1 MLKNLCLSATIAL
14 LSFATIMPSNTH
26 IAGAK
31 ADIMIEMKTAWLLH
45 ARAEKHF
52 QDILQDQYEST
63 KLQCLQALSI
73 IASSPEF
80 ASTLEQVTDAQVK
93 LITQDMVKYNDI
105 VVEPS
110 AFPLE
115 QKVKEVLKLAA
126 FDETTA
132 QLFNVFYVVFAITQ
146 GSKMLLEKLEL
157 ATNQANNA

>member
-1 MLKNLCLSATIAL
+1 MLKNLCISTTIAL

-26 IAGAK
+26 IASAK
-31 ADIMIEMKTAWLLH
+31 ADIMLEMKTAWLLYE
-45 ARAEKHF
+45 RAEKHF
-52 QDILQDQYEST
+52 QSILQDQYESAQ
-63 KLQCLQALSI
+63 LQSLQALAI

-80 ASTLEQVTDAQVK
+80 ATTLEHVTDAQVK

-115 QKVKEVLKLAA
+115 QKVKDVLELAA
-126 FDETTA
+126 FDETTE
-132 QLFNVFYVVFAITQ
+132 QLFNLFYVVFAITQ

-157 ATNQANNA
+157 ATNQVNNA